1 MRQIDVALIPIDNE
15 RPRTII
21 IFAKLYEEQR
31 LSRERKGLPPAPPKD
46 PFTDPFVIAD
56 DPVVEVVERAG
67 FDDFGFITF
76 RTDYSDD
83 QVWDKWDKEY
93 ERRVDASIERASGGH
108 KIMDKCFMPRFE
120 DAELHGATYEQIQQ

>member
-1 MRQIDVALIPIDNE
+1 MRQIDVALIPVENE

-21 IFAKLYEEQR
+21 IFAKLYEERR
-31 LSRERKGLPPAPPKD
+31 LSRERMGLPPAPPKD

-56 DPVVEVVERAG
+56 DPVVEVVERGG
-67 FDDFGFITF
+67 FDDFAFITF

-93 ERRVDASIERASGGH
+93 DSRVDASIERASGGH
-108 KIMDKCFMPRFE
+108 KIMDKCLMPRFV
-120 DAELHGATYEQIQQ
+120 DAELHGATHQQIQQ